1 MENLAGHA
9 KSLVNDVFNCAIK
22 FYVGV
27 IIYGIVA
34 KKLEESYLF
43 LRDRGHIPPMCPAAF
58 KTLTIA
64 FATWEGKKA
73 LPITCENNSKNN

>member
-1 MENLAGHA
+1 MKKWRIRKG

-34 KKLEESYLF
+34 KNLEESYLL
-43 LRDRGHIPPMCPAAF
+43 LRD
-58 KTLTIA
+58 
-64 FATWEGKKA
+64 
-73 LPITCENNSKNN
+73 

>member
-34 KKLEESYLF
+34 KNLEDSYLF
-43 LRDRGHIPPMCPAAF
+43 LRDQGHIPPMCSAAT
-58 KTLTIA
+58 KILTIA
-64 FATWEGKKA
+64 LAMWGGKKA
-73 LPITCENNSKNN
+73 QPITCVTNSKNK